1 LVVRPPRST
10 TIIWARFFLDT
21 PFRNDSAMS
30 CVFINVFGPGIAS
43 SNSDKTFDWLSNC
56 RAKSARRENHCSVRL
71 MGREIPSKPPPLS

>member
-1 LVVRPPRST
+1 
-10 TIIWARFFLDT
+10 
-21 PFRNDSAMS
+21 MS